1 MQAAYKGRETAGA
14 EFRLCYASIESAERV
29 LLFIMR
35 RRFFV
40 DQVRNGHA
48 EIAGDDARHLTR
60 VLRVEVGQRYEISD
74 NRSVYLAEIETARK
88 EHVIFRTLEKLP
100 VIEPPVRMILCAA
113 IVKFDHFEWM
123 IEKATEL
130 GVAAI
135 IPMVSVRTERGLDK
149 AAPKRL
155 ERWRRIGL
163 EASQQSRRAHLPE
176 IAEPAAWEDALA
188 TPGAYRYALDENS
201 TQPLPAMFPVERRA
215 EDSVVLLIGPE
226 GGWTARGAFGIYVCG
241 MGSGVARAF
250 DSACGNGGAGGA
262 RRREPRR
269 GFRLGLLH

>member
-1 MQAAYKGRETAGA
+1 
-14 EFRLCYASIESAERV
+14 
-29 LLFIMR
+29 MR

-40 DQVRNGHA
+40 DEVRNGHA
-48 EIAGDDARHLTR
+48 EIAGEDARHLTR

-100 VIEPPVRMILCAA
+100 VIEPPVRIILCAA

-130 GVAAI
+130 GVARI
-135 IPMVSVRTERGLDK
+135 VPMISVRTERGLDK

-176 IAEPAAWEDALA
+176 IDEPATWRDAVA
-188 TPGAYRYALDENS
+188 TAADHRYALDEN
-201 TQPLPAMFPVERRA
+201 TTLPLPAAFPTERRA
-215 EDSVVLLIGPE
+215 DDSVSLLIGPE
-226 GGWTARGAFGIYVCG
+226 GGWTDEERSEFV
-241 MGSGVARAF
+241 
-250 DSACGNGGAGGA
+250 GAGWS
-262 RRREPRR
+262 PVS
-269 GFRLGLLH
+269 LGPSILRAETAALAAVAVVSAAWLPLGIATLEH